1 MARYSSK
8 NTDSKS
14 SRNSQG
20 SKGPVGGASSVAL
33 TSEQQEELDSINAEL
48 VALKQ
53 ERDRVERRRG
63 QVEDI
68 LDNFEQIAVGSLLVE
83 VLPDEDA
90 DEIKNSLIVSKAE
103 IFEELNIEADD
114 INNNARKARAGNI
127 IDKVFKLDIILEL
140 IDQSS
145 ILNENEM
152 YITVLRD
159 VIYDVEADDASSNQ
173 NKRAREKLLDV
184 FDEFQNRLE
193 LISAL
198 ISSSRID
205 CAKISKLLES

>member
-14 SRNSQG
+14 SRTNSKSSRKSPG
-20 SKGPVGGASSVAL
+20 SKGPVGGASSVTL
-33 TSEQQEELDSINAEL
+33 TEEQQEELDSINAEL
-48 VALKQ
+48 IVLKQ

-159 VIYDVEADDASSNQ
+159 VIYDVEADNASNNQ

-184 FDEFQNRLE
+184 FDELE
-193 LISAL
+193 
-198 ISSSRID
+198 
-205 CAKISKLLES
+205 EE

>member
-20 SKGPVGGASSVAL
+20 SKGPVGGASSVTL

-53 ERDRVERRRG
+53 ERDRVKRRKG

-68 LDNFEQIAVGSLLVE
+68 LDNFEDIAVGNLLVDI
-83 VLPDEDA
+83 LPDEDA

-114 INNNARKARAGNI
+114 ILNNARKARAGNI
-127 IDKVFKLDIILEL
+127 IDKVFKLDVITEL
-140 IDQSS
+140 ISQSS

-152 YITVLRD
+152 YIAVLRD
-159 VIYDVEADDASSNQ
+159 VIYDVEADDASNNQ
-173 NKRAREKLLDV
+173 NRRAREKLLDV
-184 FDEFQNRLE
+184 FDELE
-193 LISAL
+193 
-198 ISSSRID
+198 
-205 CAKISKLLES
+205 EE